1 MENKKKVILDCDPG
15 HDDAFGIM
23 LAVQHLDVLGITTI
37 GGNCTLE
44 NVTRNAIKVLEVL
57 GVADRIGVYPGHS
70 CPMVAPLVTA
80 PQFHGE
86 TGLDGPVLPEPT
98 HAAQNKHAVDF
109 IVDTVMS
116 TDDVT
121 LIATGPLTNIASAI
135 NREPRIVERVKEL
148 CIMGGSVTYGN
159 WTPAAEFNIF
169 VDPEAASRVFNSG
182 MHVKMTGI
190 NLTRQCELTAKHV
203 AKFREIG
210 TKAANLAADLTDFFI
225 GVGRNGANLSDF
237 LVGRSGLGKLLEL
250 SDGGGNSLVDA
261 ALKVHRVHAGGNELH
276 AFINDGLRENRSSG
290 RTVTGV
296 VARLRGDFADH
307 GGTHVFKFIF
317 EFNFFGDRHA
327 ILRDR
332 RAAERAFK
340 HNVATL
346 RAERYLDSIGENVDT
361 ANHFRAGII
370 TEKNLLSSHFVIP

>member
-1 MENKKKVILDCDPG
+1 MPSRCLRILG
-15 HDDAFGIM
+15 A
-23 LAVQHLDVLGITTI
+23 
-37 GGNCTLE
+37 
-44 NVTRNAIKVLEVL
+44 
-57 GVADRIGVYPGHS
+57 ADRIGVYPGHS

-182 MHVKMTGI
+182 MHVEDDWHQPDPSMRAD
-190 NLTRQCELTAKHV
+190 RQA
-203 AKFREIG
+203 
-210 TKAANLAADLTDFFI
+210 
-225 GVGRNGANLSDF
+225 
-237 LVGRSGLGKLLEL
+237 RSQ
-250 SDGGGNSLVDA
+250 VP
-261 ALKVHRVHAGGNELH
+261 V
-276 AFINDGLRENRSSG
+276 RSVPRP
-290 RTVTGV
+290 RTWPP
-296 VARLRGDFADH
+296 
-307 GGTHVFKFIF
+307 I
-317 EFNFFGDRHA
+317 
-327 ILRDR
+327 
-332 RAAERAFK
+332 
-340 HNVATL
+340 
-346 RAERYLDSIGENVDT
+346 
-361 ANHFRAGII
+361 
-370 TEKNLLSSHFVIP
+370 